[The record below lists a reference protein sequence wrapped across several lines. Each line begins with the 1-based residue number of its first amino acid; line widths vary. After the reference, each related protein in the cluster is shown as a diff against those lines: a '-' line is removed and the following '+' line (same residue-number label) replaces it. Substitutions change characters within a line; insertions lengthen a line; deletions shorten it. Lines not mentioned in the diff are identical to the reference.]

1 MLTTTIE
8 ADALRLPDA
17 PYAFRPAKRIQRMM
31 FCDAV
36 RLLRALRPMEEYRYV
51 GLGHWQFVDFELMR
65 REVGVRSMVSIE
77 RNTSQQARF
86 EENKPFSEIDLL
98 FGDAFERLQ
107 DIDLTVPTIAW
118 LDYTSKL
125 DAAVL
130 RDLRFLAGVLPAG
143 SVIATTANCHPD
155 REDERLDSL
164 VRRLGTGVV
173 PGDVSEDDLDR
184 DGLPRVQRQ
193 ILVEQ
198 VGAAAATRDP
208 AARLDQFMFLR
219 YADRAPMLFW
229 AALLVDETI
238 EDELGAVPFERLEQ
252 FRDGADALEISV
264 PWLSTREVIALNEQI
279 RAGQVPTARGLEPR
293 ECEAY
298 ARLHRWYPPVPLP
311 F

>member
-1 MLTTTIE
+1 
-8 ADALRLPDA
+8 
-17 PYAFRPAKRIQRMM
+17 M

-36 RLLRALRPMEEYRYV
+36 RLLRAVRPMEEYRYV

-107 DIDLTVPTIAW
+107 DIDLTMPTIAW

-125 DAAVL
+125 DATVL
-130 RDLRFLAGVLPAG
+130 QDLRFLADVLPAG
-143 SVIATTANCHPD
+143 SVIATTVNCRPD

-164 VRRLGTGVV
+164 VRRLGIGVV

-184 DGLPRVQRQ
+184 DGLPRVLRQ

-198 VGAAAATRDP
+198 VGAAAADRAP
-208 AARLDQFMFLR
+208 PARLDQFMLLR

-238 EDELGAVPFERLEQ
+238 EDALAAVPFDRLEQ
-252 FRDGADALEISV
+252 FRDGAEVLEISV

-279 RAGQVPTARGLEPR
+279 RAGEVPAVRGLEPR
-293 ECEAY
+293 QCEAY

>member
-1 MLTTTIE
+1 
-8 ADALRLPDA
+8 
-17 PYAFRPAKRIQRMM
+17 MM

-36 RLLRALRPMEEYRYV
+36 RLLRAVRPMEEYWYV

-86 EENKPFSEIDLL
+86 EENKPFGEIDLL
-98 FGDAFERLQ
+98 FGDAFEKLQ
-107 DIDLTVPTIAW
+107 EIDLAVPTIAW

-125 DAAVL
+125 DATVV
-130 RDLRFLAGVLPAG
+130 RDLRFLAGALPVG
-143 SVIATTANCHPD
+143 SVLAATVNCHPD
-155 REDERLDSL
+155 REDQRLDAL
-164 VRRLGTGVV
+164 MRALGTDVV

-184 DGLPRVQRQ
+184 EGLPRVQRQ

-198 VGAAAATRDP
+198 VGAAAANRTP
-208 AARLDQFMFLR
+208 PARLDQFMLLR

-238 EDELGAVPFERLEQ
+238 EEALAAVPFARLEQ
-252 FRDGADALEISV
+252 FSGGADALEVSV

-279 RAGQVPTARGLEPR
+279 RAGQVPAARGLETR
-293 ECEAY
+293 DCEAY